1 MEQLTIVGSG
11 NMAYAILMG
20 VVGKYVVEVVAR
32 DVQKLARFQEEFGER
47 ISVTTLR
54 EGYDISGKNLILCV
68 KPHALQSVATLLK
81 GEANA
86 LLSVLAGVT
95 LETLKASISARRT
108 VRTMP
113 NLAARYGKSMTTLC
127 GDVAFQ
133 MQAMEICSCFGRAL
147 WVNTEKEIDIAT
159 AIAGSGPAY
168 LALVAE
174 ALADGGVHEG
184 LKRDDAQILVKGLF
198 EGFGDLLAEK
208 HPALLKDAV
217 MSPGGTT
224 AAGYKALEENGVRK
238 GCIEAVG
245 AAYNRAV
252 ELGEKRVIIRKI

>member
-11 NMAYAILMG
+11 NMAYAILIG
-20 VVGKYVVEVVAR
+20 VAGKYAVEVVAR
-32 DVQKLARFQEEFGER
+32 DAEKLAWLKEEFGEK
-47 ISVTTLR
+47 ISVTPLH
-54 EGYDISGKNLILCV
+54 EGYDIGGKNLILCV
-68 KPHALQSVATLLK
+68 KPHALQSVAELFS

-95 LETLKASISARRT
+95 LETLKAAVPARYT

-127 GDVAFQ
+127 GDAAFQ
-133 MQAMEICSCFGRAL
+133 AEAIEICSCFGRAL

-184 LKRDDAQILVKGLF
+184 LKRDDAQTLVKGLF
-198 EGFGDLLAEK
+198 EGFGDLLAQE

-245 AAYNRAV
+245 AAYQRAV
-252 ELGEKRVIIRKI
+252 ALGKKG